1 MRPASEARSEPAVNM
16 TRRRWRMAKDTGDSL
31 LAGKSGA
38 AEREKRSRVGRPR
51 VELDEQK
58 GFEIDQLFEMNLP
71 AVAIDKP
78 HLPVEQESLSNVKAE
93 PKVMDID
100 ALLDVSGVIETPVLQ
115 PLLSMR
121 SSAIP
126 RIEVQ
131 DCAKPS
137 EEVLLDII
145 TGELLEGT
153 VETLLE
159 KCSISDS
166 RRDTTGIWKMVR
178 SL

>member
-1 MRPASEARSEPAVNM
+1 
-16 TRRRWRMAKDTGDSL
+16 
-31 LAGKSGA
+31 
-38 AEREKRSRVGRPR
+38 
-51 VELDEQK
+51 
-58 GFEIDQLFEMNLP
+58 
-71 AVAIDKP
+71 
-78 HLPVEQESLSNVKAE
+78 VKAE

-100 ALLDVSGVIETPVLQ
+100 ALLDASGVIETPVLQ